1 MKQVVEEGRFSV
13 AVVRHGNAWVGVD
26 GVAGLSAADSAH
38 NPSDGGDPFVVA
50 PPKEGKTE
58 KADLVQQSDGE
69 LPSGG
74 AFEED
79 ITDGEVM
86 GSGRAYRS

>member
-1 MKQVVEEGRFSV
+1 MKQVVEEGRFFV

-50 PPKEGKTE
+50 PPKKGKTE
-58 KADLVQQSDGE
+58 KADLVQQSDG
-69 LPSGG
+69 
-74 AFEED
+74 
-79 ITDGEVM
+79 
-86 GSGRAYRS
+86 